1 MRLKSLEGNRWRWF
15 ICLISSIIDCNLS
28 LRPRKIR
35 KYWFAGYSSRVS
47 TWRRRLSFHN
57 AVLRLFFRVHYFLID
72 KFCNKVIKISF
83 LLNPKKKSLITN
95 NNILMGLSQLQIKW
109 NFLLFY
115 FFMLSCV
122 QLLATPWTV
131 ACQAPLSMEFS
142 RQEYWSELSFLST
155 PGDLSDPGIKHVSLA
170 SPALTGRFFPT
181 STTGSPYVSVCVS
194 NLSFIEWMIFGHIL
208 LQYLRIYSLSQN
220 EFLYF
225 SRSKLFV
232 CF

>member
-1 MRLKSLEGNRWRWF
+1 MRLKSLEGNRWCWF

-57 AVLRLFFRVHYFLID
+57 AVLRLFFWVHYFLID

-142 RQEYWSELSFLST
+142 RQEYSSGLPFPPLRNLSN
-155 PGDLSDPGIKHVSLA
+155 PGVEPE
-170 SPALTGRFFPT
+170 SPALAGGFFTTEPPGKPYFLAEAQSLANVGAQQCIWSNQCMQ
-181 STTGSPYVSVCVS
+181 STHYLFSE
-194 NLSFIEWMIFGHIL
+194 FFG
-208 LQYLRIYSLSQN
+208 
-220 EFLYF
+220 EFLMHSDFISYGF
-225 SRSKLFV
+225 
-232 CF
+232 

>member
-142 RQEYWSELSFLST
+142 RQEYSSGLPFPPLRNLSN
-155 PGDLSDPGIKHVSLA
+155 PGVEPE
-170 SPALTGRFFPT
+170 SPALAGGFF
-181 STTGSPYVSVCVS
+181 TTEPPGKPYFLAEAQSLANVGAQQCIWS
-194 NLSFIEWMIFGHIL
+194 NQCM
-208 LQYLRIYSLSQN
+208 
-220 EFLYF
+220 
-225 SRSKLFV
+225 
-232 CF
+232 